1 MENVFRRHPIVSVA
15 TLAYLG
21 ALAWLTLTP
30 SDASV
35 RTFSLLQRVVQ
46 AFQSNADTEFLTYPR
61 VEFAAN
67 VALFVPMGVFV
78 VLLLGRRLWW
88 AGIFAGVLASCW
100 IELAQGIWLSDR
112 VSDPRDL
119 LSNGL
124 GTILGVL
131 LALLITW
138 PAADRLRRQSRAS
151 AARQVGA

>member
-1 MENVFRRHPIVSVA
+1 ML

-30 SDASV
+30 SSNSDRA
-35 RTFSLLQRVVQ
+35 FSLLQSLVRE
-46 AFQSNADTEFLTYPR
+46 FQSHASTDFLTYDR

-88 AGIFAGVLASCW
+88 AGIFAGILASCW

-124 GTILGVL
+124 GTIVGVV
-131 LALLITW
+131 LALVITT
-138 PAADRLRRQSRAS
+138 PAARRIRERNRAG
-151 AARQVGA
+151 AARRVRV

>member
-1 MENVFRRHPIVSVA
+1 VLRRHPILSVV

-30 SDASV
+30 SDASE
-35 RTFSLLQRVVQ
+35 RTFSLLHRIVQ
-46 AFQSNADTEFLTYPR
+46 TLQSDASTEFLTYDR
-61 VEFAAN
+61 VEFVAN
-67 VALFVPMGVFV
+67 VVLFVPMGVFV

-119 LSNGL
+119 VSNGL
-124 GTILGVL
+124 GTLLGVL
-131 LALLITW
+131 LALLVTW
-138 PAADRLRRQSRAS
+138 PAAARLRQRSRVR
-151 AARQVGA
+151 AARQVGT

>member
-1 MENVFRRHPIVSVA
+1 VLRRHPILSVV

-30 SDASV
+30 SDASE
-35 RTFSLLQRVVQ
+35 RTFSLLHRIVRTL
-46 AFQSNADTEFLTYPR
+46 QSDARTEFLTYDR
-61 VEFAAN
+61 VEFMAN
-67 VALFVPMGVFV
+67 VVLFVPMGVFV

-119 LSNGL
+119 VSNGL
-124 GTILGVL
+124 GTLLGVL
-131 LALLITW
+131 LALLVTW
-138 PAADRLRRQSRAS
+138 PAAARLRQRSRVR
-151 AARQVGA
+151 AARQVGT

>member
-1 MENVFRRHPIVSVA
+1 MFRRHPIVSVV

-21 ALAWLTLTP
+21 TLAWLTLTP
-30 SDASV
+30 SNTSE
-35 RTFSLLQRVVQ
+35 RTFSLLQRVVR
-46 AFQSNADTEFLTYPR
+46 AFQSNADTDFLTFAR
-61 VEFAAN
+61 VEFMAN

-119 LSNGL
+119 VSNGL
-124 GTILGVL
+124 GTALGVL

-138 PAADRLRRQSRAS
+138 PAANRLRRQSRTRT
-151 AARQVGA
+151 ARQAGA

>member
-1 MENVFRRHPIVSVA
+1 MFRRHPIVSVV

-21 ALAWLTLTP
+21 TLAWLTLTP
-30 SDASV
+30 SNTSE
-35 RTFSLLQRVVQ
+35 RTFSLLQRVVR
-46 AFQSNADTEFLTYPR
+46 AFQSNADTDFLTFAR
-61 VEFAAN
+61 VEFMAN

-119 LSNGL
+119 VSNGL
-124 GTILGVL
+124 GTVFGVL
-131 LALLITW
+131 LALVITW
-138 PAADRLRRQSRAS
+138 PAANRLRQQSRAR
-151 AARQVGA
+151 AARQAGA

>member
-1 MENVFRRHPIVSVA
+1 MLRRHPILSVV

-30 SDASV
+30 SDASE
-35 RTFSLLQRVVQ
+35 RTFSLLHRIVQ
-46 AFQSNADTEFLTYPR
+46 TLQSDASTEFLTYDR
-61 VEFAAN
+61 VEFVAN
-67 VALFVPMGVFV
+67 VVLFVPMGVFV

-119 LSNGL
+119 VSNGL
-124 GTILGVL
+124 GTLLGVL
-131 LALLITW
+131 LALLVTW
-138 PAADRLRRQSRAS
+138 PAAARLRQRSRVR
-151 AARQVGA
+151 AARQVGT